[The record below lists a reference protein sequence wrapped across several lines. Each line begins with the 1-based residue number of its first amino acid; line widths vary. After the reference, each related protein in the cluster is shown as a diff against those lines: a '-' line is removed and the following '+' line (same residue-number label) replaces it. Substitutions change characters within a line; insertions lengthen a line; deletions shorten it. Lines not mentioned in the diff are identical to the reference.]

1 MELAYVHGRCACF
14 VMTNRVHVLLDD
26 AEKARYR
33 AQAAREGK
41 SLGAWLRAAAED
53 RLRAAAMHPDLRSR
67 GSLERFFAE
76 CDVRE
81 IGEEPGWEEQRTLI
95 ERSRTSRLDVT

>member
-1 MELAYVHGRCACF
+1 MGLDHVHERCACF
-14 VMTNRVHVLLDD
+14 AMVSRVHVLLDD

-53 RLRAAAMHPDLRSR
+53 RLRAAAMHRDLRTR
-67 GSLERFFAE
+67 GSLEQFFAE
-76 CDVRE
+76 CDERE
-81 IGEEPGWEEQRTLI
+81 SGREPDWDEHREVI
-95 ERSRTSRLDVT
+95 ERSRVGRLDVT

>member
-1 MELAYVHGRCACF
+1 
-14 VMTNRVHVLLDD
+14 MTSRIHIVLDA

-53 RLRAAAMHPDLRSR
+53 RMRNAVVRRDLRTRPGLEQFFTECEERETGREPDWEEHRAA
-67 GSLERFFAE
+67 
-76 CDVRE
+76 
-81 IGEEPGWEEQRTLI
+81 I
-95 ERSRTSRLDVT
+95 ERSRLQELDVT